1 MLNNPTLAICTMKKN
16 ILITGGTGFVGQNLT
31 QLLISNGY
39 TVSILSRSKRKNEE
53 SVFYYLWDI
62 KNKTI
67 EEEAVLNA
75 DFIIHLA
82 GENIAGNRWTKSR
95 KKAIIDSRVAPVS
108 LLEGVMRKH
117 NKRVE
122 AFISASGVGI
132 YGAFTKE
139 AICTEDTAAAND
151 FLGTTCQVWES
162 AADQMSVHA
171 TRVVKVRTGLVLGQ
185 GGFLAKLLPLFQCKL
200 GSAIGSGK
208 QYMPWIHIEDLAAI
222 YLEAIENVQMIG
234 AYNATI
240 LDNTTNESFSKT
252 LAKVLGYQIWLP
264 KVPSFVLKL
273 VLGEM
278 AVIILTGQRVS
289 SEKLKNLGFSFQ
301 YRDLVIA
308 LRDCI

>member
-1 MLNNPTLAICTMKKN
+1 MLKNTTLAICIMKKN
-16 ILITGGTGFVGQNLT
+16 ILITGGTGFVGQHLT
-31 QLLISNGY
+31 QLLISKGY
-39 TVSILSRSKRKNEE
+39 IVSILSRSKRKNEE
-53 SVFYYLWDI
+53 SIFYYLWDI
-62 KNKTI
+62 KNNKI
-67 EEEAVLNA
+67 EDEAVLNA

-82 GENIAGNRWTKSR
+82 GENIAGKRWTKKR

-108 LLEGVMRKH
+108 LIENVMRKH
-117 NKRVE
+117 NKKVE

-132 YGAFTKE
+132 YGAYTKE
-139 AICTEDTAAAND
+139 RICIEETAVAND

-162 AADQMSVHA
+162 AADEMSVHA

-185 GGFLAKLLPLFQCKL
+185 GGFLTKLLPLFQCKL

-208 QYMPWIHIEDLAAI
+208 QYMPWIHIDDLTGI
-222 YLEAIENVQMIG
+222 YLEAIENSQMNG
-234 AYNATI
+234 AYNAAI
-240 LDNTTNESFSKT
+240 LDNTTNESFSNT

-264 KVPSFVLKL
+264 KVPAFILKL

-289 SEKLKNLGFSFQ
+289 SEKVKEIGFSFQ